1 MSNRTDLGLVALLAT
16 AAVILVPDAASAD
29 AAAGKR
35 LVDQWCV
42 ACHVPEQRARS
53 SDSAPPFTVL
63 AARGRDPGWLRAWLA
78 DPHPPMPNPSL
89 TRQEIEDIVAYLG
102 TLRR

>member
-1 MSNRTDLGLVALLAT
+1 MSNRAVRRVLAVLAAAAALAPA
-16 AAVILVPDAASAD
+16 AAVAD

-42 ACHVPEQRARS
+42 ACHVPEGCTRA

-63 AARGRDPGWLRAWLA
+63 AARGRDPGWLRAWLS

-89 TRQEIEDIVAYLG
+89 TRQEIEDIVAHLG
-102 TLRR
+102 ALRR